1 MSGEDE
7 DEYFDVPSASMS
19 LPSKHV
25 IDEQFFDT
33 SPSASASGDANKFDV
48 FKESNE
54 AIVDQL
60 IRTSLNADTKVP
72 LDKFDQLTSDANET
86 DRSDK
91 VDTATTSNNV
101 DELMLQRIQA
111 EDAMDDDEI
120 EVSWFEN
127 LHFRQHLH
135 TCRSCTPVRSR

>member
-19 LPSKHV
+19 SPPQHV
-25 IDEQFFDT
+25 IDEQFFDA
-33 SPSASASGDANKFDV
+33 SPSASTGGDAKKFDA

-60 IRTSLNADTKVP
+60 IRTSLNAETNVSM
-72 LDKFDQLTSDANET
+72 DKFDQLTEDTNET

-91 VDTATTSNNV
+91 VDTATTSNDV
-101 DELMLQRIQA
+101 D
-111 EDAMDDDEI
+111 D
-120 EVSWFEN
+120 SN
-127 LHFRQHLH
+127 LAANP
-135 TCRSCTPVRSR
+135 S